1 LQTKYEAL
9 VTALQDRVK
18 AEQEARMRRALED
31 VERSARIEAERSRL
45 SFEIQQQAE
54 AALSLKF
61 KSMISELQKEWE
73 SEEAKRAQQLEE
85 KLRAHYGAMIDHMEA
100 QLQMALRIQD
110 EADKQWMDD
119 VEARN
124 KQQIG
129 KEYVKLYVLYIRMFI
144 IEILAQR
151 SCKRLKKSVGGY
163 MTHGS
168 LTISRRRMSSSIVM
182 RTSSWRREVS

>member
-1 LQTKYEAL
+1 
-9 VTALQDRVK
+9 
-18 AEQEARMRRALED
+18 MRRALDD

-54 AALSLKF
+54 VSLSLKF
-61 KSMISELQKEWE
+61 KNMISDLQKEWE

-85 KLRAHYGAMIDHMEA
+85 KLRAHYGAMIEHMEA

-129 KEYVKLYVLYIRMFI
+129 RENILLYVLIRISIFI
-144 IEILAQR
+144 IVFFTQR
-151 SCKRLKKSVGGY
+151 SC
-163 MTHGS
+163 
-168 LTISRRRMSSSIVM
+168 
-182 RTSSWRREVS
+182 